1 MALRGSLNIDTI
13 HTLEILRDA
22 QKQAGKKNLVSRKNG
37 MTPFRLS
44 YYETLKT
51 QDASVSSLWEPLNTA
66 PMTSASCYPWL
77 FAVPSCTVQVGLCD
91 QYNMA
96 EVIVCDYTHTPY
108 AFLLHDFPYSCL
120 SLFWGGNMYP
130 SSLLIFQSPFK
141 MPKTLYQTLP
151 LTAISP
157 PR

>member
-13 HTLEILRDA
+13 QTLEIPRDA
-22 QKQAGKKNLVSRKNG
+22 QKQARKKNLGSRKNG
-37 MTPFRLS
+37 MTHFRLS
-44 YYETLKT
+44 HYETLKT
-51 QDASVSSLWEPLNTA
+51 QDPSVSSLWEPLNTA

-108 AFLLHDFPYSCL
+108 AFLLHVF
-120 SLFWGGNMYP
+120 P
-130 SSLLIFQSPFK
+130 SSGAEICIPFLSSFFK
-141 MPKTLYQTLP
+141 VHSKCQRLFTRHYH
-151 LTAISP
+151 
-157 PR
+157 

>member
-1 MALRGSLNIDTI
+1 MALRGSLNTDTI
-13 HTLEILRDA
+13 QILEILRDA

-37 MTPFRLS
+37 MTHFRLS
-44 YYETLKT
+44 HYETLKT
-51 QDASVSSLWEPLNTA
+51 QDPSVSSLWEPLNMA
-66 PMTSASCYPWL
+66 PMISASCYPWL

-108 AFLLHDFPYSCL
+108 AFLLHDFPYSCF
-120 SLFWGGNMYP
+120 SLFWGRNTYP
-130 SSLLIFQSPFK
+130 ISLIFQSSFK
-141 MPKTLYQTLP
+141 LPKTLSQTLP

-157 PR
+157 P